1 MTSAKHKMTVTENI
15 LRKFPVPTVSTQRIN
30 QNKRINNTS
39 NNTSLPKTKVFDF
52 VAPKTEVY

>member
-1 MTSAKHKMTVTENI
+1 MTSSKHKLTVTENI
-15 LRKFPVPTVSTQRIN
+15 LRKFPVPTVSHRIN
-30 QNKRINNTS
+30 QNERINNTS